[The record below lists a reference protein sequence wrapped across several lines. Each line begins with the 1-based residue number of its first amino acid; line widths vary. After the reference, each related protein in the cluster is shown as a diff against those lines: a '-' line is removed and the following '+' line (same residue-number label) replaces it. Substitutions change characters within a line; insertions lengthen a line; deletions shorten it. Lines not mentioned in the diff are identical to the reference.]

1 MTFEDARQKATEY
14 AARADDAFD
23 DETRRLFLQLRDTWT
38 RLAESLAFEDEN
50 HWPNGLAA

>member
-1 MTFEDARQKATEY
+1 MNSEDARQKAADY
-14 AARADDAFD
+14 AVRAEDAFD

-38 RLAESLAFEDEN
+38 RLAEGLAFEDDD